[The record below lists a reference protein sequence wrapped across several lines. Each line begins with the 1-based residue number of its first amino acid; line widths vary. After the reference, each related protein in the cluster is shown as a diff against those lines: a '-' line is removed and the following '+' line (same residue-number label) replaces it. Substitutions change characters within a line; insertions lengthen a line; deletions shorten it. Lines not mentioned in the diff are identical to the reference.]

1 VVSGPV
7 VYAGDP
13 SGGLLALRARDG
25 SLLWSAGHAF
35 STGPV
40 VARGSVYV
48 SNGSAVWAFTA

>member
-7 VYAGDP
+7 VYAGGP
-13 SGGLLALRARDG
+13 SGGLLALRAGDG

-40 VARGSVYV
+40 AAGGSVCV
-48 SNGSAVWAFTA
+48 SNGTTVWAFAA